1 MIFTQ
6 EITLDITIN
15 QIKTINIK
23 QYTKDSWQLH
33 VNLTNKGEPFQASKQ
48 LLRCYFKME
57 TPDKKHILTNGDIRD
72 DGSVDI
78 SIPEKACLSAGNA
91 TAELVFIETE
101 DETVFATMNLYVNVV
116 ASSYQNGIITSS
128 DDFDALCAALIAANK
143 TYDNVMKSAQDSA
156 DAAKCSENNAHSSEN
171 NAKTSETNAKA
182 SEINA
187 KTSETNAANSALL
200 SKSYAV
206 GDTGLEKRP
215 HENEDCAKH
224 YCEQAGIQAGN
235 AAASETNAA
244 NSAALSESFCRQAE
258 SISSSLS
265 GALRP
270 LGTLSFANLPPLS
283 TVPEGGMYN
292 ISDQFTTTGDFMEGS
307 GLTIPAGSN
316 IYKTA
321 SGKWDVLAGSPVTG
335 IKGSIENTY
344 RKGNVNITPANIGS
358 PTNEYINEHFVADY
372 VSAKYSAFSAGNS
385 WRRVAEYKT
394 WSSGGYSAEAFISCD
409 ISIRRGYNSPA
420 PEFHKIQLIGSG
432 SGMQFIQ
439 VGDRGNILFKKV
451 RLVWVAAEL
460 KYYLEVYYNG
470 AYTNSATIT
479 IENAAGDIGHKCSW
493 KTITPV
499 EVPETSTGSE
509 ILAVKDISTQF
520 TLESLAKADGSNV
533 SGTWANLTAG
543 AATKATQDGDGNVIK
558 SSYAL
563 RKTISSG
570 SFDDITTPGIYNV
583 VGSNVTNRPDS
594 AFGGYGLIVFLTYS
608 SYIYTQLAFA
618 MNSNNIYIRTGDKS
632 GGYNTWT
639 VWKQL
644 YVEGNSNTKNDI
656 VNLIYPIG
664 SIYMSVNSTSPST
677 LFGGTWVR
685 WGNGRVP
692 VGVDTSQ
699 TEFNSSGKTGGSK
712 THTLTESELP
722 KISGRVSFG
731 SGSPMSGSQ
740 MRSADGVFSP
750 AGACN
755 VGNYTGLSGL
765 VSYNL
770 LNMSFGGNAA
780 HNNLQPYITCYM
792 WKRTA

>member
-116 ASSYQNGIITSS
+116 ASSYQNDIITSS

-143 TYDNVMKSAQDSA
+143 TYDNVMKSAQGSA

-182 SEINA
+182 SETNA

-206 GDTGLEKRP
+206 GDTGLEERP
-215 HENEDCAKH
+215 YENEDCAKH

-270 LGTLSFANLPPLS
+270 LGTLSFANLPSLS
-283 TVPEGGMYN
+283 AVPEGGMYN
-292 ISDQFTTTGDFMEGS
+292 ISDQFATTSDFMEGS

-385 WRRVAEYKT
+385 WCRVAEYQCDGV
-394 WSSGGYSAEAFISCD
+394 GGYSVNSFASCN
-409 ISIRRGYNSPA
+409 ISIKRGYNSPA
-420 PEFHKIQLIGSG
+420 PEFHKIQLIGS
-432 SGMQFIQ
+432 SNGMQFIQ
-439 VGDRGNILFKKV
+439 VADRGNILFKKV

-470 AYTNSATIT
+470 TYANSATIT
-479 IENAAGDIGHKCSW
+479 IENATGDIHVKNSW

-509 ILAVKDISTQF
+509 ILAEKDISTQF
-520 TLESLAKADGSNV
+520 TLESFIKKTGDTVTGKLDVQGGMSFSSSTTSSANLQYLLGIDSFTEGGTVHWQAAESAKVGEAAKATNDGNGNNIASTYLKNTGGTVNGALTITGETTLQGNVRIKKPNSNYGSV
-533 SGTWANLTAG
+533 INIG
-543 AATKATQDGDGNVIK
+543 DGDYIRISEETDDILTVKAKQLNLNSTNANSVYINGNNILDSLDQRPKLNNSQKGAKIQYGSLGIK
-558 SSYAL
+558 STPNAV
-563 RKTISSG
+563 TTFNVT
-570 SFDDITTPGIYNV
+570 FDEAFTGVPNV
-583 VGSNVTNRPDS
+583 VLTPVHDSNGT
-594 AFGGYGLIVFLTYS
+594 
-608 SYIYTQLAFA
+608 
-618 MNSNNIYIRTGDKS
+618 SNCRIRK
-632 GGYNTWT
+632 
-639 VWKQL
+639 V
-644 YVEGNSNTKNDI
+644 TKNGFTGMMVSNGELTFTI
-656 VNLIYPIG
+656 NWIAIG
-664 SIYMSVNSTSPST
+664 I
-677 LFGGTWVR
+677 
-685 WGNGRVP
+685 
-692 VGVDTSQ
+692 
-699 TEFNSSGKTGGSK
+699 
-712 THTLTESELP
+712 
-722 KISGRVSFG
+722 
-731 SGSPMSGSQ
+731 
-740 MRSADGVFSP
+740 
-750 AGACN
+750 
-755 VGNYTGLSGL
+755 
-765 VSYNL
+765 
-770 LNMSFGGNAA
+770 
-780 HNNLQPYITCYM
+780 
-792 WKRTA
+792 